1 MRTLRAAVVGVGYF
15 GAFHAE
21 KYAELP
27 GVELVAVVDAD
38 AARAAEVASRLG
50 ARACATLAELSGPVD
65 LASIAVPT
73 AAHAS
78 VAAALI
84 DRGVH
89 VLIEKPMVRTL
100 EEADALIAASR
111 AKGVLLQVGH
121 LERFNGALTA
131 VRDRIVAPMFIESH
145 RLAPFKPR
153 STDVDIVMDVM
164 IHDLDLI
171 LDLVPSTV
179 RDVRANGIPVL
190 TDHVDI
196 AHARLEFEN
205 GCVANVTASRVSI
218 KSMRKTRL
226 FERDCYLSI
235 DLQSGEV
242 TIAARRA
249 GASPIPGMRSWPR
262 SARSS
267 RRCAQG
273 GRRPSAATTGGAR
286 SRSRWRSAG
295 ASPRARR
302 HEPRRAAPRG
312 SSRARSGREG
322 KPLSAA
328 GPPQGAHPER
338 AFGARVAR

>member
-21 KYAELP
+21 KYAALP

-38 AARAAEVASRLG
+38 AARAAEVASRFG
-50 ARACATLAELSGPVD
+50 ARPCTALAELPGPVD
-65 LASIAVPT
+65 LASVAVPT

-89 VLIEKPMVRTL
+89 VLVEKPMVRTL

-111 AKGVLLQVGH
+111 EKGVLLQVGH
-121 LERFNGALTA
+121 LERFNGALAA

-249 GASPIPGMRSWPR
+249 GASPIPGMPAIDLQELRVETGDALLAEVRAFVEAVRAGGPPPI
-262 SARSS
+262 
-267 RRCAQG
+267 G
-273 GRRPSAATTGGAR
+273 GDDGRRALALALEIRRRIAEGAP
-286 SRSRWRSAG
+286 A
-295 ASPRARR
+295 
-302 HEPRRAAPRG
+302 
-312 SSRARSGREG
+312 
-322 KPLSAA
+322 
-328 GPPQGAHPER
+328 
-338 AFGARVAR
+338 